1 MVFLPVPVDA
11 SIPKTP
17 WHPLFSP
24 AQGLLSAVRVVLV
37 MGVFSL
43 RLLVTEEVA
52 PPAARVVHLIG

>member
-1 MVFLPVPVDA
+1 MLPFQKPRGTLVFP
-11 SIPKTP
+11 
-17 WHPLFSP
+17 P

-52 PPAARVVHLIG
+52 PPAAGVVHLIG